1 MKEEKKND
9 VIERNEYIKEMLKEG
24 LSVDACVELYK
35 NKKKRDR
42 AIERNETETS
52 PMRRGYNNKIIR
64 ECDKQE
70 KKIKADDWKENNPK
84 QYAVY
89 YITEVND
96 MYNKMISEPDEE
108 KRKELLKKINDFQDE
123 NDEWR
128 EKHKEI
134 YEETKAQI
142 FDDTPSNENK
152 IENNTK
158 AQIFD
163 DTPSNENKIDD
174 NANKQSELEKIDEKA
189 SNEEKTETK
198 EEVKE
203 DKIKDDGKKF
213 LAINERDR

>member
-1 MKEEKKND
+1 MREEKKNE
-9 VIERNEYIKEMLKEG
+9 VIERNEYISEMLKEG
-24 LSVDACVELYK
+24 LSVDACDELYK

-42 AIERNETETS
+42 AIKRNETETNA
-52 PMRRGYNNKIIR
+52 MRQGYNNWIIR
-64 ECDKQE
+64 ECDKKE

-142 FDDTPSNENK
+142 FDDN
-152 IENNTK
+152 
-158 AQIFD
+158 AH
-163 DTPSNENKIDD
+163 SNENKIDD
-174 NANKQSELEKIDEKA
+174 NANKQSQPEKIDEKA
-189 SNEEKTETK
+189 SHEEKTETK

-203 DKIKDDGKKF
+203 DKPKDDGKKC
-213 LAINERDR
+213 LVINERDR

>member
-1 MKEEKKND
+1 MKEEKKNE
-9 VIERNEYIKEMLKEG
+9 VIERNEYISEMLKEG
-24 LSVDACVELYK
+24 LSVDACDELYK

-42 AIERNETETS
+42 AIERNETETNA
-52 PMRRGYNNKIIR
+52 MRQGYNNWIIR

-96 MYNKMISEPDEE
+96 IYNKMVAEPDEE

-152 IENNTK
+152 KEN
-158 AQIFD
+158 
-163 DTPSNENKIDD
+163 
-174 NANKQSELEKIDEKA
+174 NANKQSEQEKIDEKA
-189 SNEEKTETK
+189 SNEEKTVTK

-203 DKIKDDGKKF
+203 DKPKDDGKKF